1 MLSSISLRHM
11 RVFAAVADH
20 GSFSAAADV
29 LGLTPPAL
37 TSTIRQ
43 FEDATGAALFD
54 RTTRQVTLTQTGER
68 FLPIARRLL
77 ADFEEALGDLDA
89 LSKGV
94 GGKITIAAAPSVL
107 TRILPAVF

>member
-37 TSTIRQ
+37 
-43 FEDATGAALFD
+43 
-54 RTTRQVTLTQTGER
+54 
-68 FLPIARRLL
+68 
-77 ADFEEALGDLDA
+77 
-89 LSKGV
+89 
-94 GGKITIAAAPSVL
+94 
-107 TRILPAVF
+107 